1 MNFKQPLAKKVI
13 LSSLIC
19 SLFMMN
25 YSGFTAFAQVSKTPY
40 IGSNAQIMQ
49 PIEPFKMPDDYPKDL
64 SQWYKDN
71 MDARSY
77 VVMDQETNKILAE
90 KEGTTPYPI
99 ASMSKVIA
107 IYLVYKAIDEGKL
120 SMDSEI
126 TIPQEIADNISAN
139 PDLSNAGLVAG
150 EKYTVKDLI
159 YGVMLLSG
167 NDATS
172 ALMWEIY
179 GNEELA
185 VNAIKEQLAQWGIT
199 NIQFYQTSGAPNEEL
214 PESMWVPGS
223 SATSENYMSAA
234 DVALMAKHVIE
245 DYPQILEVT
254 STEQY
259 VFKEG
264 TELETVITNPNQ
276 LLPGGEYG
284 REGITGLKSGYTDAA
299 GRNFVA
305 TSTEN
310 GRKVIAVAMGT
321 FGEGMSSY
329 WEIEIL
335 LDALLDYP
343 DLYKS
348 DKLPV
353 YDTNSLKELLA
364 QKEKEQAAKTEEKQ
378 EKTFKDYENKR
389 ENPLT
394 NFIKNIFS
402 VFN

>member
-1 MNFKQPLAKKVI
+1 MNFKQPNAKKVI
-13 LSSLIC
+13 LSSLIF
-19 SLFMMN
+19 SLCLMN
-25 YSGFTAFAQVSKTPY
+25 MPGLTAFAQNSKTPY
-40 IGSNAQIMQ
+40 LGANAQIMQ
-49 PIEPFKMPDDYPKDL
+49 PVEPFKMPEDYPQDL
-64 SQWYKDN
+64 SQWYQDN

-90 KEGTTPYPI
+90 REGTTPYPI

-120 SMDSEI
+120 TMDTEI

-223 SATSENYMSAA
+223 NASSENYMSAA

-245 DYPQILEVT
+245 DYPQILDVT
-254 STEQY
+254 STKEY
-259 VFKEG
+259 IFKEG
-264 TELETVITNPNQ
+264 TDLETVITNPNQ
-276 LLPGGEYG
+276 LLAGGEYG

-348 DKLPV
+348 ENLPV
-353 YDTNSLKELLA
+353 YDTQSLKELLV
-364 QKEKEQAAKTEEKQ
+364 QKESEQAAKEESSD
-378 EKTFKDYENKR
+378 EKPKKEYENKR
-389 ENPLT
+389 DNPLT
-394 NFIKNIFS
+394 NFIKNIFG